1 MIMTMIEIIQGA
13 VRGIA
18 IEIETAIEIGTGKG
32 IETVTGQETK
42 RTMVG
47 RESESETVKE
57 KVETGRGERGREEG
71 GEAVPGAGAGVETK
85 ETGTVKKMANIVRGG
100 PAAV

>member
-1 MIMTMIEIIQGA
+1 MIVTMIEIMQGA

-32 IETVTGQETK
+32 IETVIGQETK

-57 KVETGRGERGREEG
+57 KVETGRGGRGREEG
-71 GEAVPGAGAGVETK
+71 GEAVPGAGAGVETE